1 MDLLK
6 SIIKRDEDGNLL
18 DKRGNKVMQ
27 EKSTEGVKDRK
38 PAPRR
43 PGTGGM

>member
-27 EKSTEGVKDRK
+27 EKAADGVKDRR
-38 PAPRR
+38 PAPARKM
-43 PGTGGM
+43 GM